1 MQLGRLLMQDRFPT
15 ASQRRVKYIRL
26 SIIIKLLL
34 FLQTGNRSTSMRTHP
49 FRKFAIN
56 LAHTNFKSNLNR
68 FIYYIDT

>member
-1 MQLGRLLMQDRFPT
+1 MQLGQLLIQDRFP
-15 ASQRRVKYIRL
+15 ADSQRRVKYTRV

-34 FLQTGNRSTSMRTHP
+34 FLQTRNRSTSMRTHP

-68 FIYYIDT
+68 IT